1 MKILKVPL
9 VLFLFV
15 FVIFASGCIHS
26 DDVKTN
32 MDTYNSTI
40 DDSIYEI
47 NEDLGLNEVNL
58 PVVPDTSVDELG
70 MDEVI
75 LPVSNETEIVL
86 GEDEV
91 ILDVFEELDVIVL
104 GSDEINL
111 PVDSVDVVDE
121 LGFDEV
127 NLPMPNETEIILGDG
142 EVIYP

>member
-1 MKILKVPL
+1 MKILKYPL

-15 FVIFASGCIHS
+15 LVIFAIGYIQS

-32 MDTYNSTI
+32 MNISTSVV

-47 NEDLGLNEVNL
+47 NEDLGPNEVNL

-70 MDEVI
+70 MDEVN
-75 LPVSNETEIVL
+75 LPVPNEIEIVL

-91 ILDVFEELDVIVL
+91 NLDVSEMSDVFVL
-104 GSDEINL
+104 GPDEVNMSIDSDMI
-111 PVDSVDVVDE
+111 VDE

-127 NLPMPNETEIILGDG
+127 NLPMPNETEIILGED

>member
-15 FVIFASGCIHS
+15 FVIFVSGCIHS

-47 NEDLGLNEVNL
+47 NEDLGPNEVNL
-58 PVVPDTSVDELG
+58 PIVPDTSVDELG
-70 MDEVI
+70 ADEVI
-75 LPVSNETEIVL
+75 LLTPNETEIVL

-91 ILDVFEELDVIVL
+91 NLDVSEMSDVSVL
-104 GSDEINL
+104 GSDEVNMSI
-111 PVDSVDVVDE
+111 VSVDVVDE
-121 LGFDEV
+121 LGSDEV
-127 NLPMPNETEIILGDG
+127 NLPTPNETEIVLGKD